1 MKNRKITHVA
11 YNLDTAEIIEANN
24 GNYLKKCVASSSKHN
39 GGRWIYAHGKQAIKR
54 VCQKALAIRKAEL
67 AL

>member
-1 MKNRKITHVA
+1 MRTTHAA
-11 YNLDTAEIIEANN
+11 YNLDTCAIIEANN
-24 GNYLKKCVASSSKHN
+24 GNYLKKCVASASKHN

-54 VCQKALAIRKAEL
+54 VCQKALVIRKAEL

>member
-1 MKNRKITHVA
+1 MKTRKITHVA
-11 YNLDTAEIIEANN
+11 YNLDTAEIIETSH
-24 GNYLKKCVASSSKHN
+24 GNYLKKCVKAA
-39 GGRWIYAHGKQAIKR
+39 GGGNRWIYAHGKQAVKR

>member
-1 MKNRKITHVA
+1 MRTTHAA
-11 YNLDTAEIIEANN
+11 YNLDTCEIIETSHS
-24 GNYLKKCVASSSKHN
+24 NYLKNCVAYASKHN

-54 VCQKALAIRKAEL
+54 VCQKALVIRKAEL

>member
-1 MKNRKITHVA
+1 MKNRKLTHAA
-11 YNLDTAEIIEANN
+11 YNLDTAEIIETNN
-24 GNYLKKCVASSSKHN
+24 GNYLKKCVASASKHN

>member
-11 YNLDTAEIIEANN
+11 YA
-24 GNYLKKCVASSSKHN
+24 SKHN